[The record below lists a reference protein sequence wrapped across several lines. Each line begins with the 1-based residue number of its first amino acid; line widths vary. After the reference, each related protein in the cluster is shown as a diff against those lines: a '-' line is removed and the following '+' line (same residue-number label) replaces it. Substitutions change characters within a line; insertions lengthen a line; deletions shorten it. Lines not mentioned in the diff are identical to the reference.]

1 MIEGIFNNSYFGII
15 LSFAAY
21 EIGKW
26 INSKVKTPIA
36 NPAKAGFC
44 LHSEG
49 SCLTGSFF
57 ILFSYFSPVRSSASV
72 L

>member
-1 MIEGIFNNSYFGII
+1 MFDNSYFGII

-26 INSKVKTPIA
+26 INSKVKKPTCQSPPHS
-36 NPAKAGFC
+36 NP
-44 LHSEG
+44 
-49 SCLTGSFF
+49 TNNW
-57 ILFSYFSPVRSSASV
+57 ISSSNWHT